1 MSSAKKKDG
10 STCKAAFVLGW
21 FSSNVA
27 RNKSFLWLLVVMLYY
42 QVRESS
48 AAAAGAEACGSCGSS
63 SYNYLGALLQLMIPC
78 AGSPASACLS
88 PARSSPAPTARCSA
102 ASPPRA
108 PPLLLRSMSI
118 LLCFTFLLFTYK
130 ECFLQAVGLHM
141 LSPLWRIGY
150 SSSAAMHGTQHT
162 TVNLLLYKCAPLE
175 SFLSRPRPAYSTFPP
190 FTF

>member
-1 MSSAKKKDG
+1 MIQQQRGKKQVFLMVTSCNAVLPGRESSAAG
-10 STCKAAFVLGW
+10 AGAEAC
-21 FSSNVA
+21 
-27 RNKSFLWLLVVMLYY
+27 
-42 QVRESS
+42 VRESS

-141 LSPLWRIGY
+141 LSP
-150 SSSAAMHGTQHT
+150 
-162 TVNLLLYKCAPLE
+162 PL
-175 SFLSRPRPAYSTFPP
+175 
-190 FTF
+190 